1 MSNGHVP
8 HDAQLPP
15 PRIEEVSPGIFAY
28 IQLDG
33 SWFLNNAGFIE
44 GPDNVIAI
52 DTLGTERRSRA
63 FHAALRAQ
71 TDKPVPLLV
80 NTHAHA
86 DHTHGNFLFAPAT
99 AIVGH
104 EHCREEILR
113 ANLATLKNAFPT
125 ADFGE
130 ITYVAPF
137 VTFREQMTVYAGDLR
152 IELIHTGPAHT
163 TSDVIAWVPE
173 RKLLFSGDL
182 VFNGGTPF
190 AMAGS
195 VAGWLESLA
204 LLRGLGVE
212 HIVPGHGEVC
222 GPEVFD
228 TIEAYLRFVQETA
241 ARGHARGIPPLELAR
256 ATDLGPFAQLTDPER
271 IVGNLHRAYA
281 ELDGKPRGAP
291 IDVPAAFAGMVAY
304 NGGQPLRC
312 LA

>member
-8 HDAQLPP
+8 HDAELPP
-15 PRIEEVSPGIFAY
+15 PRVEEVSPGIFAY

-44 GPDNVIAI
+44 GPDSVVAI
-52 DTLGTERRSRA
+52 DTLGTEKRSRA
-63 FHAALRAQ
+63 FHAALRKQ
-71 TDKPVPLLV
+71 TDKPVPVLL

-99 AIVGH
+99 AIIGH

-113 ANLATLKNAFPT
+113 ANLTALKRAFPT

-137 VTFREQMTVYAGDLR
+137 VTFAERMTVYAGDLR
-152 IELIHTGPAHT
+152 IELIHPGPAHT
-163 TSDVIAWVPE
+163 TSDIIAWIPE

-195 VAGWLESLA
+195 VAGWLEALE
-204 LLRGLGVE
+204 LLRSLGAE
-212 HIVPGHGEVC
+212 RIVPGHGEIC
-222 GPEVFD
+222 GPDVFA
-228 TIEAYLRFVQETA
+228 TIDAYLRFVQDA
-241 ARGHARGIPPLELAR
+241 ARKGHAAGTPVLELAL
-256 ATDLGPFAQLTDPER
+256 ATDLGPFAALTDPER
-271 IVGNLHRAYA
+271 IVGNLYRAYT
-281 ELDGKPRGAP
+281 ELDGRPRGAN
-291 IDVPAAFAGMVAY
+291 IDVSAAFAGMVEY